1 MAEHRLKP
9 ITPLGHAEP
18 VVETLGPCTLVEV
31 VDTALASLAV
41 RAGRE
46 ADVAR
51 IAGAQGIALPG
62 PGQAVTG
69 AVFSAFWMG
78 QGLWMIEAP
87 FASHENIVA
96 QMKPLFGDAASLTEQ
111 TDAWARLRIAGPD
124 LPRLFERLCNA
135 DLARAQP
142 GAALRTT
149 IEHLGAF
156 LLVRD
161 DRTIDVL
168 TARSSA
174 ASMHHALAAAAGS
187 VF

>member
-9 ITPLGHAEP
+9 ISPLGHAEP
-18 VVETLGPCTLVEV
+18 AVEALGPCTLVEV
-31 VDTALASLAV
+31 VDIALASLAI

-51 IAGAQGIALPG
+51 IAGAQGIPLPG
-62 PGQAVTG
+62 PGQAAAG
-69 AVFSAFWMG
+69 AACSAFWMG
-78 QGLWMIEAP
+78 PGLWMIEAP
-87 FASHENIVA
+87 FTSHENIVA
-96 QMKPLFGDAASLTEQ
+96 RLKPLFDDAASLTEQ

-142 GAALRTT
+142 SVALRTT

-156 LLVRD
+156 LLIRD
-161 DRTIDVL
+161 NRTIDVL

-174 ASMHHALAAAAGS
+174 GSMHHALVAAAGS